1 MWTDEIERAAMQ
13 RELGRLRQRPAQ
25 TRGGKTEGRKRRH
38 RHRLARIDVPQ
49 QDRAD
54 AVNEWIARCE
64 HADLPAALR
73 QHLLD
78 RALERASPRP
88 RDAADERGG
97 KNKMPLAAKHHLCRL
112 DKVSSD
118 RRQALDPVLADAD
131 DGQPAARRGSL
142 ARKRV
147 TERHATHPHSRR
159 HDGSATAGGTPGRTR
174 RRGRNGFA
182 RGPHRGAGHAC
193 SAGADRRIRGRRGPW
208 RISHGRTR
216 RRAYRCDASLRR
228 HHLGQCGGCGGSH
241 AVAAAAAAVKALG
254 EASRRVFL
262 ALGKR
267 EIRTFAQAPQHHY
280 LVRSVEPVDPPLA
293 VPHASYVTG
302 RGPFTEA
309 DDRALLAAH
318 AIDLVIARNSGAT
331 ATYGKIAAAR
341 ALGLSVIL
349 LRRPAK
355 DAVPTVETVEDA
367 VSWLYHALALRGV

>member
-1 MWTDEIERAAMQ
+1 M
-13 RELGRLRQRPAQ
+13 
-25 TRGGKTEGRKRRH
+25 
-38 RHRLARIDVPQ
+38 PQ

-54 AVNEWIARCE
+54 PVNEWIARCE
-64 HADLPAALR
+64 HAYLPAALR

-78 RALERASPRP
+78 RSLERAPPWP

-97 KNKMPLAAKHHLCRL
+97 KNKMPLTAEHHLRRL
-112 DKVSSD
+112 DKASSD
-118 RRQALDPVLADAD
+118 RRQALDPVLADPD

-147 TERHATHPHSRR
+147 TERHATHPHSRG
-159 HDGSATAGGTPGRTR
+159 HAGSATAGGTPGRTR

-182 RGPHRGAGHAC
+182 RGPHHDAGRARR
-193 SAGADRRIRGRRGPW
+193 AGADRRIRWRRGPW

-241 AVAAAAAAVKALG
+241 AGAAAAVKALG

-318 AIDLVIARNSGAT
+318 AIDLVIARNSGGT

-341 ALGLSVIL
+341 ALGLPVIL
-349 LRRPAK
+349 LRRPALP
-355 DAVPTVETVEDA
+355 DVPTVETIEDA
-367 VSWLYHALALRGV
+367 LTWLDHALALRGV